1 LRGPRHNGLYAV
13 ANMTII
19 ILCLFITMSLI
30 IMNAVAAQTY
40 LGPPEYQIKEEPR
53 GPNPQWWPW
62 ESGCINCVY
71 VGGFDDRDYKTCT
84 TCKAT
89 AIKTTFSFPDTNRA
103 VIPSNNYLKGF
114 VAAAVLTNKNS
125 LDYGYRI
132 GVELNRNEMI
142 VWSEVWEF
150 CEGLFPTSQC
160 GFDKYIKLLHGVGVV
175 IQASPSD
182 KITVEMRWKDS
193 NTVGFYYQINNGP
206 IVEFSSFPRP
216 DPAQSVFTLGY
227 YTVEVNGRTAKY
239 LQFSLFSSSNI
250 GTGGWNLLIENPS
263 FKVQNTWY
271 LIPRARAVQ
280 GPNSW
285 IDAIWYWGC
294 YQYSNV
300 DALYQKNSNIGPYK
314 VKFYYTSSTLSD
326 GTLLWG

>member
-89 AIKTTFSFPDTNRA
+89 AIKATFSFPDTNRA

-160 GFDKYIKLLHGVGVV
+160 GFDKYIKLLHGVGVI